1 MREDDTKTG
10 GDLAGRSHQSASM
23 QRGGVSGRLVTLE
36 EVIDRGLK
44 TFVEVGNALREIRER
59 RLYRHRY
66 ATFDEYCR
74 ERWGWDRVHAH
85 RHIEA
90 AAVVDV
96 LSIDNAAGPSNV
108 AQAREIAPLLRR
120 DEREALALWRELR
133 HEFGERV
140 TAARIRRL
148 VRARLERLRRE
159 DEAREASE
167 KRPTISHTCGAVPNI
182 YCGDFRD
189 LEVAAGSVDFL
200 LTDPPYGSEYLPL
213 WDDLGRFASHA
224 LREGGVLAAYSGQT
238 YLPEV
243 MAALGEHLRYWWV
256 IAVGHRQGKPVV
268 WPRRAMNAWKPV
280 LIFTK
285 GKPECGLFR
294 DAMWLGSADGKE
306 GHPWGQPSSEAE
318 ELVEAFTEPGD
329 VVLDPFCGSGTVPMA
344 AMALGRRT
352 VASEISPTVHRA
364 AVERILRAG
373 QDLPADP
380 ADSSTPSAASSG

>member
-1 MREDDTKTG
+1 MEGYASCR
-10 GDLAGRSHQSASM
+10 LAELE
-23 QRGGVSGRLVTLE
+23 GVIE
-36 EVIDRGLK
+36 RGLK
-44 TFVEVGNALREIRER
+44 TFLEVGNALREIRES
-59 RLYRHRY
+59 RLYLREC

-90 AAVVDV
+90 ATVAEV

-108 AQAREIAPLLRR
+108 AQAREIAPLLRQ
-120 DEREALALWRELR
+120 DEREALAVWRELR
-133 HEFGERV
+133 EEFGDRV
-140 TAARIRRL
+140 TAERIRRV

-159 DEAREASE
+159 EEAREPAGKEPS
-167 KRPTISHTCGAVPNI
+167 ISGTGETVEGIHC
-182 YCGDFRD
+182 CDFRD
-189 LEVAAGSVDFL
+189 LDVERASVAL
-200 LTDPPYGSEYLPL
+200 IMTDPPYGSEYLPL
-213 WDDLGRFASHA
+213 WDDLGRFASHV
-224 LREGGVLAAYSGQT
+224 LRDGGVLAAYSGQT

-243 MAALGEHLRYWWV
+243 ITALGDHLRYWWM
-256 IAVGHRQGKPVV
+256 IAVVHRHGKPVV

-280 LIFTK
+280 LIFTQ

-318 ELVEAFTEPGD
+318 EIIDAFTEPGD

-352 VASEISPTVHRA
+352 IASEISPTVHRT
-364 AVERILRAG
+364 AVERVFRAG
-373 QDLPADP
+373 RNLSTGPADG
-380 ADSSTPSAASSG
+380 TPSAASG

>member
-1 MREDDTKTG
+1 MREDDTKAR
-10 GDLAGRSHQSASM
+10 GDIARRLHQSVPLEQSD
-23 QRGGVSGRLVTLE
+23 VSGRLVKLE

-44 TFVEVGNALREIRER
+44 TFIEVGNALREIREG
-59 RLYRHRY
+59 RLYRCEY

-74 ERWGWDRVHAH
+74 RRWGWDRINAH

-90 AAVVDV
+90 ATVVDV
-96 LSIDNAAGPSNV
+96 LSFDNIDGPSNV
-108 AQAREIAPLLRR
+108 AQTREIAPLLRK
-120 DEREALALWRELR
+120 DEREALAVWRELR
-133 HEFGERV
+133 EEYGDRV
-140 TAARIRRL
+140 TAERIRRL
-148 VRARLERLRRE
+148 VRGRMARLRRE

-167 KRPTISHTCGAVPNI
+167 EKPTISDTDGAVPNI
-182 YCGDFRD
+182 HCSDFRD
-189 LEVAAGSVDFL
+189 LDLEPGSVDLL

-213 WDDLGRFASHA
+213 WDDLGRFAA
-224 LREGGVLAAYSGQT
+224 QTLKEGGVLAAYSGQT

-243 MAALGEHLRYWWV
+243 MGALGEHLRYWWM
-256 IAVGHRQGKPVV
+256 IAVVHRHGKPVV

-280 LIFTK
+280 LVFTK

-294 DAMWLGSADGKE
+294 DAMLLGSADGKE

-344 AMALGRRT
+344 AMALGRR
-352 VASEISPTVHRA
+352 AIACELSPTVHRA

-373 QDLPADP
+373 RDLSVDP
-380 ADSSTPSAASSG
+380 ANGTPSAASSG